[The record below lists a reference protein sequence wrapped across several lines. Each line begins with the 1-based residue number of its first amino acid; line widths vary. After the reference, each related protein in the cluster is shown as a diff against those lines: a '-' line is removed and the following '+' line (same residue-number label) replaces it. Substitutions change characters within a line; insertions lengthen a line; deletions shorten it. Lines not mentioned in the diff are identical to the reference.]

1 MKLFIGN
8 LSSSATEDD
17 LRSAAAAFGEV
28 TSVTL
33 ASGHGFVEMAS
44 AAEGQAALTGLNG
57 QEIQGQAVKPGL
69 SAAICATVAIRARP
83 LAIKG
88 VSAPIVAAIL
98 APAPAA
104 KAISAKPPAT
114 KFKRQTKGSTA
125 VLPFV
130 MGLFR
135 GFPTNGLL

>member
-28 TSVTL
+28 ASVTL

-57 QEIQGQAVKPGL
+57 QEIQGQAVKV
-69 SAAICATVAIRARP
+69 TEARP
-83 LAIKG
+83 ERRNLRNGGSQGQTFGNKG
-88 VSAPIVAAIL
+88 GLGPNRGGSIGP
-98 APAPAA
+98 
-104 KAISAKPPAT
+104 ST
-114 KFKRQTKGSTA
+114 GSKGS
-125 VLPFV
+125 
-130 MGLFR
+130 FR
-135 GFPTNGLL
+135 KTTGNKV